1 MQACPPLGLDLLK
14 LLILLWLAGTLHFD
28 MLGQQHWELGLCLV
42 CWEKVVC
49 PSLPT
54 GAGDALLGEQH
65 LCRHLLA
72 SAVLGRIRPA
82 QVWWLGWLLLRNIYI
97 SPFHCCSDTKMTFCQ
112 PVNGNCL
119 LTQAASRS
127 CDRFII
133 QDCKIASLECES
145 RYASRRNTFS
155 LSPPT
160 TNCLAAE

>member
-1 MQACPPLGLDLLK
+1 MQTYPPSGLDLPK
-14 LLILLWLAGTLHFD
+14 LLILLRLAGTLHFD
-28 MLGQQHWELGLCLV
+28 MLEEWRWELRLCLV
-42 CWEKVVC
+42 CCEKAVC
-49 PSLPT
+49 PSIPT
-54 GAGDALLGEQH
+54 GAGGAFLGEQH
-65 LCRHLLA
+65 LHSHLPA

-82 QVWWLGWLLLRNIYI
+82 QVWQLGWLLPRNVYI
-97 SPFHCCSDTKMTFCQ
+97 SLFGGCSETKMTFCQ

-133 QDCKIASLECES
+133 QDCKIASSEPES
-145 RYASRRNTFS
+145 WYPSRRNTFS